1 MKCNILILHTGQQ
14 EIPLKVDETSLGMLF
29 KVKMVTKEKIKN
41 NMRANSYE
49 ASLGVSDKW
58 LNPQFS

>member
-29 KVKMVTKEKIKN
+29 KVTVVTKEKIKN
-41 NMRANSYE
+41 NMRKKA
-49 ASLGVSDKW
+49 LRRPWGFQISD
-58 LNPQFS
+58 